1 MLLQKKTNHMVLLI
15 HISKIK
21 VGAIQ
26 QVDSVDNRTERNKIW
41 ILLNLSTLVQPH
53 RDSELSVLAS

>member
-26 QVDSVDNRTERNKIW
+26 QVDSVYNRTERNKIW

>member
-1 MLLQKKTNHMVLLI
+1 MLTEDTNRMVLLI

-21 VGAIQ
+21 VGDIQ

-41 ILLNLSTLVQPH
+41 ILLNLSASVQPL
-53 RDSELSVLAS
+53 EIQN